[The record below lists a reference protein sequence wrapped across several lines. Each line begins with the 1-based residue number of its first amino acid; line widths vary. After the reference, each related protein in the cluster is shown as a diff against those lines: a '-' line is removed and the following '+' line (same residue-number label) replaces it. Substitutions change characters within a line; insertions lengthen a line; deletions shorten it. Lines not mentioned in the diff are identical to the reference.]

1 MADGL
6 AYHAAEYGWGVV
18 DVKSIYK
25 SVAVYAATD
34 FSFYR
39 SIYFVD

>member
-1 MADGL
+1 MADRL

-25 SVAVYAATD
+25 SVAANAATD
-34 FSFYR
+34 FSDYKQQF
-39 SIYFVD
+39 IL